1 MGSKLVIVVVCKNTC
16 VCMCVEMLVLMASLQ
31 VLELVYSSLGVA
43 LADLPQGL
51 VLVSSLPHILLV
63 DLVHGRLL
71 LGVSRGLKV
80 ML

>member
-1 MGSKLVIVVVCKNTC
+1 MYIC
-16 VCMCVEMLVLMASLQ
+16 VCEVMLVLMASCLQ

-51 VLVSSLPHILLV
+51 VLVSSLPHVLLV

-71 LGVSRGLKV
+71 LGVSRGLEV
-80 ML
+80 VFQSLSGR